1 MGRTEATG
9 TGKDPWGARQL
20 WAPDPPA
27 SRNPAPGSSPG
38 EWAGS
43 APLAPG
49 ASSAAGAR
57 VKLPAAGTRRPTR
70 RGARTQTPTL
80 RGEGTG
86 CSHSGAW
93 GPGHLPGGACPRPH
107 SYLHSPRAPRDSR
120 AGTKSFMAGV
130 LGRLRNEGSATC
142 ARSASLYP
150 VLGDLTRFAP
160 PCGPISA
167 PASLLPSPEVCWFLE
182 GKPGGRG
189 KSGGGDRG
197 SEKGARAGLG
207 ARGEDT
213 QPTPTSQVPQRCLVG
228 GCSFFP
234 TCPQPFGSGSPWVLS
249 PLRSQCLLES
259 GIQSRGPRVNLCG
272 SA

>member
-1 MGRTEATG
+1 MGSSAALG
-9 TGKDPWGARQL
+9 TGPRRLLGTQLRAPPQASGRDPLR
-20 WAPDPPA
+20 
-27 SRNPAPGSSPG
+27 S
-38 EWAGS
+38 
-43 APLAPG
+43 APG

-182 GKPGGRG
+182 GKTGGKGEEWGWRPRERERCPGGAWRSGRG
-189 KSGGGDRG
+189 YPTHTHLSSSPALPSWGMLFLSHLSAALREWQSLGFVPAPVSVPPRERDPEQG
-197 SEKGARAGLG
+197 S
-207 ARGEDT
+207 
-213 QPTPTSQVPQRCLVG
+213 
-228 GCSFFP
+228 
-234 TCPQPFGSGSPWVLS
+234 
-249 PLRSQCLLES
+249 
-259 GIQSRGPRVNLCG
+259 
-272 SA
+272 